1 MLQKLTYLEIEEYV
15 WLILTNFLTYF
26 FFPQMAVK
34 CLNRTKWKFEIRLMV
49 LLLLISKVETRKI
62 IQTILWTGL
71 GKIYFESSSKLIWIA
86 FELNPNWIRI
96 EFESNRNHYFCIF
109 FQEIHC
115 QTERRITNSNPS
127 DITIRT
133 NRSSSGRRDHKHCW
147 RIS

>member
-62 IQTILWTGL
+62 IQTILWIGL
-71 GKIYFESSSKLIWIA
+71 GKLLYSSNRIL
-86 FELNPNWIRI
+86 I
-96 EFESNRNHYFCIF
+96 EFLVQQVKCTWHFQFF

-115 QTERRITNSNPS
+115 QTECRITNSNPS

-133 NRSSSGRRDHKHCW
+133 NRSCTGRRDH
-147 RIS
+147 

>member
-86 FELNPNWIRI
+86 FELNLNWSWIKSVSLFLYFLSGNSLPNRAPDY
-96 EFESNRNHYFCIF
+96 EFESIRHY
-109 FQEIHC
+109 
-115 QTERRITNSNPS
+115 NP
-127 DITIRT
+127 
-133 NRSSSGRRDHKHCW
+133 NKLE
-147 RIS
+147 